1 MQNSVASS
9 TPAPPSGQARYFGG
23 PDITSSLEPLIPRN
37 FGELFRSFFLSPV
50 TLNITRGHFLSLS
63 KPEQS
68 LVKRQRYVVAG
79 TAEGAGPRTQDRMPT
94 CALIIIDVDVH
105 DDARHFVDEKS
116 ALSRLVPCN
125 FVIYRT
131 LSSSPGAARVR
142 IVLDAEPFPSAD
154 YPRAVRYVCA
164 NLGIAAN
171 PESLRWG
178 QPMFLPTA
186 CSDDDTPLICY
197 NLERGPLAY
206 EVFRDYEIPADPT
219 SPESG
224 FVQVISDEGPLV
236 DISLE
241 DIEEM
246 LRHLDPDT
254 SYEEWFRILCAI
266 RHQCGQGNKE
276 HDDAGFA
283 IFHDWSSQ
291 GSKYTSERDLR
302 AKWNSFRPSP
312 KAGGAVVTLRTLLRL
327 AKAAG
332 WGRNH
337 AVTRSLEDLSAAIAA
352 EESGTALVTDY
363 PALLADANHLTPI
376 EIEVLIG
383 AISSRSSK
391 LGAKVSIPSVRK
403 AVNAAKRVAAGNAME
418 DGGTVPSWAA
428 GWTFMSTE
436 NKFVHSHKGTVYPV
450 DGFTGAF
457 KTFVEP
463 DEEGRRPRPADL
475 VLSIPSFPRVDGF
488 RYRPDRSDER
498 IITEEGDNF
507 INSYRA
513 TGVDADE
520 ATSKEAGSIIE
531 RHTRLNFPDDEDA
544 QRHLISFLA
553 HIVQFPGKKIRWA
566 VFMQGAEGSGKGIYM
581 DMMSAVIGY
590 SNFNIVKDSLINGK
604 FNSWACGKQLVF
616 YDEVLQGNMKHDT
629 MNSLKAKITNDF
641 ISVEQ
646 KHKDERNEPNT
657 ANDFFVS
664 NAANGIRIDDTDRRF
679 FVLQSVFQTKK
690 QMDVFRAAHPGYFA
704 NLFRLKGELAG
715 GAKHYLLNYR
725 LHPEFNPEGPAP
737 VTAARN
743 AVVSAGRTDTEWS
756 IQRVIDEGNT
766 LHVYGDLLS
775 SSSLQEALRSQ
786 GDRNANTR
794 AVAAALHKMG
804 FTEVGQHRV
813 ETSIRHTLWAH
824 ESFTGGGY
832 GQVMRERFL
841 FRELL
846 GDDIDLL

>member
-1 MQNSVASS
+1 MQNSVASP
-9 TPAPPSGQARYFGG
+9 TPTLPSGQARYFGG
-23 PDITSSLEPLIPRN
+23 PDITASLEPLIPRS

-50 TLNITRGHFLSLS
+50 TLNISREKFLSLS
-63 KPEQS
+63 KPEQA
-68 LVKRQRYVVAG
+68 LVKRQRYIVAG
-79 TAEGAGPRTQDRMPT
+79 TADGPGPRTQDRMPS
-94 CALIIIDVDVH
+94 CSLIIIDVDVH
-105 DDARHFVDEKS
+105 EDARHFVDEES
-116 ALSRLVPCN
+116 ALARLVPCN

-131 LSSSPGAARVR
+131 LSSAPNAARIR

-186 CSDDDTPLICY
+186 CADDETPLICY
-197 NLERGPLAY
+197 NLERGPLPY
-206 EVFRDYEIPADPT
+206 EAFRGYQIPADAT
-219 SPESG
+219 SPETG
-224 FVQVISDEGPLV
+224 FIPVVSDEPPAA

-291 GSKYTSERDLR
+291 GSKYTTERDLR
-302 AKWNSFRPSP
+302 AKWRSFRPSP
-312 KAGGAVVTLRTLLRL
+312 KAGSPVITIRTLLRL

-337 AVTRSLEDLSAAIAA
+337 AVTRSMEDLTAAIAA
-352 EESGTALVTDY
+352 EENGTDLVTRY
-363 PALLADANHLTPI
+363 PALLADANHLSTI
-376 EIEVLIG
+376 EIDVLIG
-383 AISSRSSK
+383 AISARSVK
-391 LGAKVSIPSVRK
+391 LGTKISIPSVRK
-403 AVNAAKRVAAGNAME
+403 AVNLAKRNAAGATTE

-428 GWTFMSTE
+428 GWTFLATE
-436 NKFVHSHKGTVYPV
+436 NKFVHSHKGTIYPV
-450 DGFTGAF
+450 DGFNGAF
-457 KTFVEP
+457 KNCVTP

-488 RYRPDRSDER
+488 KYRPDRGDER

-520 ATSKEAGSIIE
+520 TTAREAGDLIE
-531 RHTRLNFPDDEDA
+531 LHTRLNFPDDEDA
-544 QRHLISFLA
+544 QALLISFLA
-553 HIVQFPGKKIRWA
+553 HIVQFPGKKIKWA
-566 VFMQGAEGSGKGIYM
+566 VFMQGAQGSGKGVYM
-581 DMMSAVIGY
+581 DMMSTVLGY
-590 SNFNIVKDSLINGK
+590 TNFTIVKDSVINGK

-616 YDEVLQGNMKHDT
+616 YDEVLQGITKLDT
-629 MNSLKAKITNDF
+629 MNSLKAKISSDF

-646 KHKDERNEPNT
+646 KHLDVRNEPNT
-657 ANDFFVS
+657 ANDFFAS

-690 QMDVFRAAHPGYFA
+690 HMDKFRAEHPGYFDR
-704 NLFRLKGELAG
+704 LFRLKDDLAG
-715 GAKHYLLNYR
+715 GARHFLLHYP
-725 LHPEFNPEGPAP
+725 LHPCFSVNGPAP
-737 VTAARN
+737 MTAARDT
-743 AVVSAGRTDTEWS
+743 VVSAGRTDTEWS
-756 IQRVIDEGNT
+756 IQEVINEGNT
-766 LHVYGDLLS
+766 LHVYGDILS
-775 SSSLQEALRSQ
+775 SSALREAMRSQ

-794 AVAAALHKMG
+794 AIASALHKMG
-804 FTEVGQHRV
+804 FTDVGQHRI
-813 ETSIRHTLWAH
+813 ESSIRHSLWAH
-824 ESFTGGGY
+824 ESFTGTGY
-832 GQVMRERFL
+832 GDVMRERCL